1 MITRWDLITKK
12 AELSPEEF
20 KAYWNQQHAPVVLR
34 SQALRRY
41 TQNFVTDSQQRGV
54 AFPRVSVTADA
65 FAELWYDNLH
75 DMNASQAAYGEDIAA
90 DYRNFA
96 SDVKS
101 LVTVKSLVIPI
112 EDKPLL
118 KRVSFIKRKT
128 GMTFEQFK
136 HEWWYVHGDFV
147 RQFKGVRGYCQSL
160 ILDRV
165 VNGKSVSYEEVP
177 FDGIVE
183 LYFDDLEGLSND
195 FASEVGQTAQAHAR
209 TFLENISTYIVE
221 KTDCRG

>member
-34 SQALRRY
+34 
-41 TQNFVTDSQQRGV
+41 SQQRGV

-101 LVTVKSLVIPI
+101 LITVKALVIPI
-112 EDKPLL
+112 ENKPLL

-128 GMTFEQFK
+128 GMSFEQFK

-165 VNGKSVSYEEVP
+165 VNGKSVSYDEVP

-195 FASEVGQTAQAHAR
+195 FASEVGQTAQAHAH

>member
-1 MITRWDLITKK
+1 MITRWDLSTKT
-12 AELSPEEF
+12 ADLRAEEF
-20 KAYWNQQHAPVVLR
+20 KAYWNLQHAPVVLR

-54 AFPRVSVTADA
+54 AFPRVPVTADA

-75 DMNASQAAYGEDIAA
+75 DMNASQAVYGQDIAA

-101 LVTVKSLVIPI
+101 LVTVKALVIPI
-112 EDKPLL
+112 EDRPLL
-118 KRVSFIKRKT
+118 KRVSFIRRKN
-128 GMTFEQFK
+128 GMSFEQFK

-165 VNGKSVSYEEVP
+165 VNGQSVSYEEVP

-195 FASEVGQTAQAHAR
+195 FASAVGQTAQKHAH

>member
-12 AELSPEEF
+12 ADLSPEEF
-20 KAYWNQQHAPVVLR
+20 KAYWNLQHAPVVLR

-54 AFPRVSVTADA
+54 AFPRVPVTADA

-75 DMNASQAAYGEDIAA
+75 DMNASQAVYGQDIAV

-101 LVTVKSLVIPI
+101 LVTVKALVIPI
-112 EDKPLL
+112 EDRPLL
-118 KRVSFIKRKT
+118 KRVSFIRRKN
-128 GMTFEQFK
+128 GMSFEQFK

-147 RQFKGVRGYCQSL
+147 RQFKDVRGYCQSL

-165 VNGKSVSYEEVP
+165 VNGQSVSYEEVP

-195 FASEVGQTAQAHAR
+195 FASAVGQTAQKHAH